1 MEKTNNLSRIER
13 EKHVVRLM
21 IDLYCRKKEGHATRC
36 PACQTLLSYAYAR
49 LERCPFGEAKTSCQ
63 RCPIHCYKADM
74 RERMRQV
81 MRFSG
86 PRMLLYH
93 PWIALRHL
101 FGK

>member
-1 MEKTNNLSRIER
+1 MEKTNKLSRIEQ
-13 EKHVVRLM
+13 EKQTVRRM
-21 IDLYCRKKEGHATRC
+21 IDLYCRKKEGNTTRC
-36 PACQTLLSYAYAR
+36 PSCEALLAYAYAR
-49 LERCPFGEAKTSCQ
+49 LDRCPFGEAKTSCQ

-93 PWIALRHL
+93 PLDALRHL
-101 FGK
+101 LGK